1 MDPNYH
7 TAAAIFHRFRRA
19 LLTDDQPFADQLLAN
34 TNELVPLVQAE
45 FEGDLMD
52 YEIFLLA
59 GTLANLRQ
67 IQALKTRIT
76 ALAARL
82 EDHSGSKCS
91 NSSSTNPSSCSE

>member
-7 TAAAIFHRFRRA
+7 TVAAIFHRFRRA

-34 TNELVPLVQAE
+34 TNELVPLVHAE

-67 IQALKTRIT
+67 IQALKQRI
-76 ALAARL
+76 AVLAARL
-82 EDHSGSKCS
+82 QDHSGSNVS
-91 NSSSTNPSSCSE
+91 DSSSS